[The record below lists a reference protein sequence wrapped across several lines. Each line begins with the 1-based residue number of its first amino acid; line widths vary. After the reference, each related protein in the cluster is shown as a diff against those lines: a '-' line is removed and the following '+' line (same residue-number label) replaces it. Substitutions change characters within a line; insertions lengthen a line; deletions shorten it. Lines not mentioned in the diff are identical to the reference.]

1 MKVVLLGRLAE
12 AAGWRERDM
21 TAATASELRAAL
33 AQADPALGEAL
44 AHPGVRVVVD
54 QCLAGAADD
63 LRGAKEVAFLPVV
76 SGG

>member
-44 AHPGVRVVVD
+44 AHPGVRMVVD
-54 QCLAGAADD
+54 QSLAGAADD
-63 LRGAKEVAFLPVV
+63 LRGAMEVAFLPVV

>member
-12 AAGWRERDM
+12 AAGWREREM
-21 TAATASELRAAL
+21 SAATVAELRAAL
-33 AQADPALGEAL
+33 CVSGAALGEAM

-54 QCLAGAADD
+54 QSLAPVED
-63 LRGAKEVAFLPVV
+63 LRGAREVAFLPVV